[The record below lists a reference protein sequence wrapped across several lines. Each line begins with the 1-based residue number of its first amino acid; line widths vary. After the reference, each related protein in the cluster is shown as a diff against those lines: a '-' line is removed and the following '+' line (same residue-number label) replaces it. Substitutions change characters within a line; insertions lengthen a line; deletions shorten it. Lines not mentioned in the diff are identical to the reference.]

1 MKKVFLLLILP
12 LLLSCSD
19 DSSFTQ
25 LDEEA
30 IQKLRRT
37 YVNGWLANDSETVLS
52 IFEED
57 AVIVPSGLS
66 PIKNISNIERYWFPN
81 DSSVTTIHS
90 YEIELMEL
98 RGTDSMAFTLEK
110 GILNFSYEKGDFSMT
125 KTSTSHAST
134 VYKKNQNGN
143 WKIISRMWTTLKE

>member
-66 PIKNISNIERYWFPN
+66 PIKNISNIEKYWFPN
-81 DSSVTTIHS
+81 DSSVNTIHS